1 MRVLITAGGTREP
14 IDEARVIANTSTG
27 RLGARV
33 ADAAVA
39 AGHEVLLLH
48 GVQAAR
54 PGSARVR
61 CEVFD
66 TGGEL
71 ARLLE
76 RHAPQADAVFHAAAV
91 SDFVPV
97 RASGKIASDQPELLL
112 RLVRAPKLVD
122 RLRALRPSAL
132 LVGFKLAAD
141 TDEAGLLAAAQ
152 ALRVRA
158 RLDLVVANLAG
169 RTGEDD
175 HEALLVG
182 EAGVLQ
188 RCRGKQAIAQ
198 ALVSWLNSQ
207 STTTGGT
214 PGARR

>member
-33 ADAAVA
+33 AGAAVA

-48 GVQAAR
+48 GMQAAR

-91 SDFVPV
+91 SDFVPTRRRTGARKRRSNRQISRV
-97 RASGKIASDQPELLL
+97 RH
-112 RLVRAPKLVD
+112 
-122 RLRALRPSAL
+122 RPTAGVPQCPLYSPASAL
-132 LVGFKLAAD
+132 GPVQSQVSDLA
-141 TDEAGLLAAAQ
+141 
-152 ALRVRA
+152 
-158 RLDLVVANLAG
+158 
-169 RTGEDD
+169 
-175 HEALLVG
+175 
-182 EAGVLQ
+182 
-188 RCRGKQAIAQ
+188 
-198 ALVSWLNSQ
+198 
-207 STTTGGT
+207 
-214 PGARR
+214 P

>member
-27 RLGARV
+27 RLGARL
-33 ADAAVA
+33 ADAAAA

-54 PGSARVR
+54 PASARVR
-61 CEVFD
+61 CEAFD
-66 TGGEL
+66 SGADL

-76 RHAPQADAVFHAAAV
+76 RHVPQSDAVLHAAAV
-91 SDFVPV
+91 SDYVPV
-97 RASGKIASDQPELLL
+97 RASGKLASDAPELLL

-132 LVGFKLAAD
+132 LAGFKLEAGV
-141 TDEAGLLAAAQ
+141 DEAGLLAAAQ
-152 ALRVRA
+152 ALRRRA

-169 RTGEDD
+169 RTGEED

-182 EAGVLQ
+182 EGGVLQ
-188 RCRGKQAIAQ
+188 RCRGKEAIAQ
-198 ALVSWLNSQ
+198 ALVAWLAS
-207 STTTGGT
+207 
-214 PGARR
+214 ARAAGPA